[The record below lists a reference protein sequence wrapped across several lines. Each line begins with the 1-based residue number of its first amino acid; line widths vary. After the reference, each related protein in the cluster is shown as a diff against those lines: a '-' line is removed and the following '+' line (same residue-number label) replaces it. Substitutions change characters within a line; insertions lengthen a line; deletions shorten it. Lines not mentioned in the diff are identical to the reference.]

1 MNNETFEQ
9 AVVNSIASVQQVEGH
24 LTNREIRCLTLLAAV
39 PSTKGTILEIGS
51 FKGRSTIVLAKSAAL
66 AGETKIVAVDPLTS
80 PSKTCPDLCGQTSGW
95 CDFQANL
102 KNAGVTAAVEF
113 HQEFSQDLAAQW
125 DAGRKIRFLWID
137 GDHTYAGAKRDLDC
151 FRPFLANGAI
161 VAMHDV
167 LHSHDG
173 PVRVFSEDILLSPHF
188 GPFGLSGSIAWAQY
202 FTSPEASIP
211 FRAQKVAAYRRLTKL
226 VALSVF
232 DEPLVGWR
240 RFRYKLARAAV
251 PHGDMNAEA
260 FQRQI
265 LPG

>member
-113 HQEFSQDLAAQW
+113 HQEFSQDLAAKW
-125 DAGRKIRFLWID
+125 DA
-137 GDHTYAGAKRDLDC
+137 
-151 FRPFLANGAI
+151 
-161 VAMHDV
+161 
-167 LHSHDG
+167 
-173 PVRVFSEDILLSPHF
+173 
-188 GPFGLSGSIAWAQY
+188 WAERTNVKPY
-202 FTSPEASIP
+202 PPPEAGNGK
-211 FRAQKVAAYRRLTKL
+211 QGKKKGQGKAAGGGQ
-226 VALSVF
+226 S
-232 DEPLVGWR
+232 
-240 RFRYKLARAAV
+240 
-251 PHGDMNAEA
+251 
-260 FQRQI
+260 
-265 LPG
+265 